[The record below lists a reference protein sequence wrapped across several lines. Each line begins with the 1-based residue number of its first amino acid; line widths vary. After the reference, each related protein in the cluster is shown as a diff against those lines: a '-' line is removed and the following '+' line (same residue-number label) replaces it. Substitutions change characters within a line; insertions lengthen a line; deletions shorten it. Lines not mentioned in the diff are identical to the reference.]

1 VSQCSQLI
9 QLLALFSNQ
18 TFLNGKQHI
27 AHIYDWVFHFRMA
40 EVVIPNY
47 DSIETMRI
55 AGLRR
60 NALGIADS

>member
-1 VSQCSQLI
+1 
-9 QLLALFSNQ
+9 
-18 TFLNGKQHI
+18 
-27 AHIYDWVFHFRMA
+27 MA
-40 EVVIPNY
+40 EVVLPNY